1 MNILA
6 AKMKYMADCL
16 SVPAMPPGGQ
26 LRLGQTAGSGCVPLQ
41 GAGQMGTGMG
51 GGMRIP
57 GFGGSFAEL
66 EPARAEKLEAAL
78 K

>member
-1 MNILA
+1 
-6 AKMKYMADCL
+6 
-16 SVPAMPPGGQ
+16 
-26 LRLGQTAGSGCVPLQ
+26 
-41 GAGQMGTGMG
+41 MGTGMG

-57 GFGGSFAEL
+57 GFGGSFAEM